1 MPICRLAASSTTIWP
16 AAFAGKTVK
25 YHTNEIP
32 PQKPENIRK
41 KAHKPP
47 VQQNGFRLPATRREK
62 PAGITI
68 PDRKKPI
75 PGRQPAV
82 CKRPGQKWTETPTWK
97 TGEKIR
103 EPCGPVSRKTTKTGD
118 ILRNGM
124 AATCRFIPHS
134 GRKILPGPDTNILSG
149 NVTGKRKTT
158 GISRIGIPRYPP
170 ATCRKHPTGANGMRI
185 PSRPANVW
193 HRNSRQSP
201 AANMHSLTHAPTGP
215 HAGPASPHSPSGK
228 HPALFRD
235 ILDRKTL
242 PEKAAGRNG
251 HPRQKTDTP

>member
-1 MPICRLAASSTTIWP
+1 M
-16 AAFAGKTVK
+16 
-25 YHTNEIP
+25 
-32 PQKPENIRK
+32 
-41 KAHKPP
+41 
-47 VQQNGFRLPATRREK
+47 
-62 PAGITI
+62 TI

-170 ATCRKHPTGANGMRI
+170 ATCRKLPTGANGMRI

-201 AANMHSLTHAPTGP
+201 AANMHSLTHAPSAP

-228 HPALFRD
+228 HPASFRD

-242 PEKAAGRNG
+242 PEKATGRNG